1 MTKRDKIIWFVITV
15 IIISILIINYNS
27 GKKDSI
33 ELVGNNDKYYFALYN
48 NNKFAGENKLSD
60 FQLVTYDKE
69 NNKKNKYNLSNI
81 DNEVFFDM
89 REVKNSEEWILLK
102 EIQNRKIIGV
112 NVNTG
117 TTEIIVDKTP
127 KNDEIYTIKDLEINS
142 TKLIYSYVSNLKT
155 TVVVKDIVTKEEYEI
170 GTFDTI
176 ENIPVTIYKDKAA
189 YILDNKVNIYSLND
203 KKIIGTSEK
212 SYNSDLLLYEDNIYT
227 YSKGEYYEDLVK
239 LDFHFNEEII
249 LEKVMGEA
257 NLYCDN
263 DRVVYNNYFYDTNN
277 NKLYLKVI
285 ENSWTSGRLLLDD
298 YIFSKNSKYEK
309 LKEDENYYQYPL
321 KVEFIRSNNKK
332 VNDEEDVVVLAGGEV
347 AVVKANTNYVIRNFE
362 GFNVD
367 NRFILW
373 DLTYENN
380 KVYNIAEN
388 YLGELELLAIDI
400 NTGDKQLIKKVNER
414 KDHIKHL
421 TINNDELG
429 YLVQDGKRS
438 TLITY
443 NINTKEE
450 KNIDIDIS
458 EDIYQILF
466 NDKYIVVLPWDERK
480 LYVLGKRTGNIISK
494 SENTYFTLFDIN
506 EDGILVDANEGYE
519 LLDYSLNEL
528 KLFDSYDKALKYYEK
543 Q

>member
-239 LDFHFNEEII
+239 LDFYFNEEII

>member
-380 KVYNIAEN
+380 EVYNIAEN